1 MRKRFVSL
9 LLLTIILLNV
19 TYTIVLAYEKEISV
33 VLDGEEI
40 VFDVQPQIINNRTM
54 VPLRAIFEALDAT
67 VEWDEDTQ
75 TVTSVK
81 GEKEIILSIGV
92 DRIIVNGSNKTLDT
106 SPCIVNGRTLVPIRA
121 ISEAFNMDVIWN
133 QQTQTVTI
141 LSPIENNSITANSYR
156 KLRNAIAEYGKYN
169 AIKDYTIRY
178 APKGSDYGYLLTY
191 MPERE
196 LSIIYVSD
204 DGVTKLAIL
213 IEFFEDKMPELSMRF
228 VRYGMYEHNSYGE
241 FNEDKKF
248 IKEQEN
254 VPPALRHEFDN
265 LMKSTLELM
274 DLLLQKSTNGITL
287 EEMGITY

>member
-1 MRKRFVSL
+1 MKRFFVIVS
-9 LLLTIILLNV
+9 ILIAMVISISQSAFAAENITVILNGNK
-19 TYTIVLAYEKEISV
+19 LN
-33 VLDGEEI
+33 
-40 VFDVQPQIINNRTM
+40 FDVQPCIINDRVMIPVRT
-54 VPLRAIFEALDAT
+54 IFEKLGAEVNWHQNTRTIIASKAEIMVSLTIDI
-67 VEWDEDTQ
+67 
-75 TVTSVK
+75 
-81 GEKEIILSIGV
+81 EK
-92 DRIIVNGSNKTLDT
+92 IIVNDKEKIIDT

-156 KLRNAIAEYGKYN
+156 KLRNAIVEYGKYN

-204 DGVTKLAIL
+204 DSVTKLAIL